1 MNIISLID
9 ENIASVNE
17 YYNLSKTLYED
28 IINYMNSYKTHTL
41 LYTQKISNLQKEFE
55 NKINNLKE
63 KSDSNIYNEHLFE
76 YINLFPNIIKKQ
88 LANYSSLC
96 NNIELFIKDF
106 GELMTKKV
114 NLIKLQ
120 QTQYNDS
127 KKNFL
132 LKYQETENT
141 KSLFFN
147 NLSLTEETIIQYYT
161 QKKIDRDDLIYDK
174 NIDNDTINS
183 DKVKKLED
191 KMNNLI
197 KETKAM
203 EKNYQ
208 GYIESSKFIKQNVKE
223 NSEKTANIIH
233 LGLNDISSKY
243 QNDIIKIIS
252 LIKMCFQEP
261 LSILNTY
268 LNKICQF
275 NTKNELE
282 ELYQNFC
289 NKSVTSSNIF
299 PSKYKLKTV
308 GLLNNNNENIFAID
322 MFDNEENLENIN
334 NDKEE
339 VSEINLLTIKIMYN
353 NFALLSA
360 NKLDI
365 KSEEEKVQTKKLS
378 NKLFLNIKECNNDM
392 RKKATS
398 PDKIF
403 SQNDAI
409 DLEKLIEKKLNRFIF
424 LQRLTRFRALKY
436 DLSLK
441 YFVIIGNLLN
451 KLLSKA
457 EEDNDIS
464 TAKNCIILSQ
474 TFFYEYQKE
483 KIYLKLYI
491 QNNKIFK
498 SPKFWEDLLDNLI
511 KENELK
517 STVGVKE
524 NVFGNIYTLINNM
537 FEFGLNENEIKGV
550 IEPKIKK
557 YNFDNNYVKDIDD
570 LIKIKVENGDNS
582 EENKKYEKYIEE
594 IKEKYNQEINDEM
607 KNKEKQDKINLDIK
621 EEKQIMKNTKLKM
634 SKTMNRKISVK
645 VNYNKKQSIW
655 DLDEDF

>member
-197 KETKAM
+197 KET
-203 EKNYQ
+203 
-208 GYIESSKFIKQNVKE
+208 
-223 NSEKTANIIH
+223 
-233 LGLNDISSKY
+233 
-243 QNDIIKIIS
+243 
-252 LIKMCFQEP
+252 
-261 LSILNTY
+261 
-268 LNKICQF
+268 
-275 NTKNELE
+275 
-282 ELYQNFC
+282 
-289 NKSVTSSNIF
+289 
-299 PSKYKLKTV
+299 
-308 GLLNNNNENIFAID
+308 
-322 MFDNEENLENIN
+322 
-334 NDKEE
+334 
-339 VSEINLLTIKIMYN
+339 
-353 NFALLSA
+353 
-360 NKLDI
+360 
-365 KSEEEKVQTKKLS
+365 
-378 NKLFLNIKECNNDM
+378 
-392 RKKATS
+392 
-398 PDKIF
+398 
-403 SQNDAI
+403 
-409 DLEKLIEKKLNRFIF
+409 
-424 LQRLTRFRALKY
+424 
-436 DLSLK
+436 
-441 YFVIIGNLLN
+441 
-451 KLLSKA
+451 
-457 EEDNDIS
+457 
-464 TAKNCIILSQ
+464 
-474 TFFYEYQKE
+474 
-483 KIYLKLYI
+483 
-491 QNNKIFK
+491 
-498 SPKFWEDLLDNLI
+498 
-511 KENELK
+511 
-517 STVGVKE
+517 
-524 NVFGNIYTLINNM
+524 
-537 FEFGLNENEIKGV
+537 
-550 IEPKIKK
+550 
-557 YNFDNNYVKDIDD
+557 
-570 LIKIKVENGDNS
+570 
-582 EENKKYEKYIEE
+582 
-594 IKEKYNQEINDEM
+594 
-607 KNKEKQDKINLDIK
+607 
-621 EEKQIMKNTKLKM
+621 
-634 SKTMNRKISVK
+634 
-645 VNYNKKQSIW
+645 
-655 DLDEDF
+655 